1 MLLTLVVYYRVGFND
16 FINYDDPQYV
26 RDNPIVNA
34 GLTKEG
40 VLWALRS
47 TFMSNWHP
55 LTWIS
60 HMTDVSL
67 FRLNP
72 GGHHLTSLIIHMIN
86 TVLLFCVLY
95 RMTAERWQSAFVATL
110 FAIHPLGVESVAWV
124 AERKNVLSTLFWLLT
139 MIAYHHYANSPPTS
153 GTDVPPNRQ
162 DTWTRA
168 GRYMLVMLLLA
179 LSLMAKPMAVT
190 LPCVLIL
197 MDVWPLRR
205 FNYRTVIEKIPLFA
219 LSAISAM
226 ITYTIQSEAHGLK
239 PLSVLP
245 IARRVSTAIVS
256 YVQYLYMMVNPSKLA
271 IFYPYPY
278 DMPLWKPVAAFVFLV
293 TISICAL
300 LATRRRPYL
309 LVGWLWYLGTLVPVI
324 KLVHTGREAVA
335 DRYAY
340 VPLIGIYIILAW
352 GSADLLQS
360 NRFRKPLLAAAAA
373 VMIVFYS
380 ALTWT
385 YTGHWKNSLSIFR
398 HAIDVVDNNY
408 KAYNNY
414 GNDLLL
420 SDYGKLD
427 EAIGYFARGLELKSD
442 DPELHMS
449 MGNALTAKG
458 RLEEAME
465 HYARSG
471 PLMSPDD
478 EALVRKRFGLLY
490 LNRKQYQY
498 AIIHLNKYIE
508 HYPDDTEA
516 LNNLA
521 TALMSL
527 DRVDEAIGVLT
538 RAVSLSPQSG
548 HLHKHLGDALTKAG
562 RFQEAQRHLFQARQ
576 LN

>member
-1 MLLTLVVYYRVGFND
+1 MRCRHLAPEVKLIKENIKTLTLALLLLTLVVYYRVGFND

-72 GGHHLTSLIIHMIN
+72 GGHHLTSLIIHMLN

-226 ITYTIQSEAHGLK
+226 ITYTY
-239 PLSVLP
+239 
-245 IARRVSTAIVS
+245 RVR
-256 YVQYLYMMVNPSKLA
+256 L
-271 IFYPYPY
+271 
-278 DMPLWKPVAAFVFLV
+278 
-293 TISICAL
+293 
-300 LATRRRPYL
+300 
-309 LVGWLWYLGTLVPVI
+309 
-324 KLVHTGREAVA
+324 TG
-335 DRYAY
+335 
-340 VPLIGIYIILAW
+340 
-352 GSADLLQS
+352 
-360 NRFRKPLLAAAAA
+360 
-373 VMIVFYS
+373 
-380 ALTWT
+380 
-385 YTGHWKNSLSIFR
+385 
-398 HAIDVVDNNY
+398 
-408 KAYNNY
+408 
-414 GNDLLL
+414 
-420 SDYGKLD
+420 
-427 EAIGYFARGLELKSD
+427 
-442 DPELHMS
+442 
-449 MGNALTAKG
+449 
-458 RLEEAME
+458 
-465 HYARSG
+465 
-471 PLMSPDD
+471 
-478 EALVRKRFGLLY
+478 
-490 LNRKQYQY
+490 
-498 AIIHLNKYIE
+498 
-508 HYPDDTEA
+508 
-516 LNNLA
+516 
-521 TALMSL
+521 
-527 DRVDEAIGVLT
+527 
-538 RAVSLSPQSG
+538 
-548 HLHKHLGDALTKAG
+548 
-562 RFQEAQRHLFQARQ
+562 
-576 LN
+576 